1 MTVPDLT
8 EIAAISFDGD
18 ATLWD
23 FEKVMRFS
31 LTQSLAELRR
41 LLPGRATDELT
52 IEQMVD
58 IREQVALELKG
69 RTLDLEE
76 VRQRA
81 FERTVAHVGG
91 PSEALASQL
100 HEVYRQ
106 HRFSAMELYDDT
118 IPALDALSSRCQL
131 GLLSN
136 GNSHP
141 DRCGLAGRFD
151 FIVFAH
157 EAGVEKPD
165 PRIFAVAAERAG
177 CARAQLLHVGDSLAT
192 DVAGARGAGV
202 VAVWLNRDGSK
213 NPGTAEPHIE
223 IRSLAVLPGMLGA
236 AG

>member
-8 EIAAISFDGD
+8 RIAATSFDGD

-23 FEKVMRFS
+23 FEKVMRHS
-31 LTQSLAELRR
+31 LEQALAEFRR

-58 IREQVALELKG
+58 IREEAALELRG
-69 RTLDLEE
+69 RTLDLEK

-81 FERTVAHVGG
+81 FERTVAHVGE
-91 PSEALASQL
+91 PNEALANQL
-100 HEVYRQ
+100 HEVYRE
-106 HRFSAMELYDDT
+106 HRYSAMELYDDT
-118 IPALDALSSRCQL
+118 IPALDALSSRFEL

-141 DRCGLAGRFD
+141 DGCGLGGRFG
-151 FIVFAH
+151 FVVFAQDV
-157 EAGVEKPD
+157 GVEKPD
-165 PRIFAVAAERAG
+165 PRTFAFTAERAG
-177 CARAQLLHVGDSLAT
+177 CALEQLLDVGDSLET

-202 VAVWLNRDGSK
+202 VAVWLNRDGST
-213 NPGTAEPHIE
+213 NPGTAEPDIE
-223 IRSLAVLPGMLGA
+223 IPSLAVLPGMLGA